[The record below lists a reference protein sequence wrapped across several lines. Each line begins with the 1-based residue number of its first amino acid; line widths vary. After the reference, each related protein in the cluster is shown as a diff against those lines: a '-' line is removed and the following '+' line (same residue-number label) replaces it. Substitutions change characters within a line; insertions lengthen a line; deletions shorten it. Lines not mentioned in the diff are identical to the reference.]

1 MRGQATSKFWA
12 QWKPDTGFFSDL
24 VINDLTAY
32 VNFGFRRH
40 GSRGTGEEE
49 ILHTKLIA
57 KVLRPTYDQ
66 VGRLKQM
73 YILTNA
79 FAEYLNAGGSVQEG
93 AGIINQ
99 IQKLGDWSLDYT
111 DYENKKKY
119 VYYDT
124 GINTQGN
131 RVHEFI
137 ETNME
142 EEILEPLQ
150 FVRWVENEYVEYGLH
165 EDEMVEDDDYL
176 TTELNGPDAR

>member
-1 MRGQATSKFWA
+1 M
-12 QWKPDTGFFSDL
+12 
-24 VINDLTAY
+24 
-32 VNFGFRRH
+32 
-40 GSRGTGEEE
+40 
-49 ILHTKLIA
+49 
-57 KVLRPTYDQ
+57 
-66 VGRLKQM
+66 
-73 YILTNA
+73 
-79 FAEYLNAGGSVQEG
+79 QEG

-176 TTELNGPDAR
+176 TAELNGPDAR